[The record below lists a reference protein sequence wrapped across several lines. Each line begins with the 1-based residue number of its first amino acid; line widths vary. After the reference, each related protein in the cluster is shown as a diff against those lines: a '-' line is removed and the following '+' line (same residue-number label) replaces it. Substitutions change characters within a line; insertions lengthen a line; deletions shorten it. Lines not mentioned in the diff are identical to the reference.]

1 VRKHSALCSLVCLF
15 RHLPL
20 EASVLKLFL
29 EIVSSVDNGKALE
42 EAQSRNSKFLQD
54 SKKERSK
61 AAILQAEIDVQA
73 MKGRVAYA
81 ESLLRKDKHHSPS
94 KKFGR

>member
-1 VRKHSALCSLVCLF
+1 LF
-15 RHLPL
+15 HHLPL
-20 EASVLKLFL
+20 EASVLNLFL
-29 EIVSSVDNGKALE
+29 EIASSVDNGKALE
-42 EAQSRNSKFLQD
+42 EAQSRNHKFLQD

-81 ESLLRKDKHHSPS
+81 ESLLRKDTHQSPL
-94 KKFGR
+94 KKYGR

>member
-1 VRKHSALCSLVCLF
+1 VFH
-15 RHLPL
+15 HLPL

-42 EAQSRNSKFLQD
+42 EAQSRNNKFLQD

-81 ESLLRKDKHHSPS
+81 ESLLRKDKHQSA
-94 KKFGR
+94 KKYGR

>member
-1 VRKHSALCSLVCLF
+1 MSA
-15 RHLPL
+15 
-20 EASVLKLFL
+20 
-29 EIVSSVDNGKALE
+29 VDSGKALE
-42 EAQSRNSKFLQD
+42 EAQSRNQKFLEA

-81 ESLLRKDKHHSPS
+81 ESLLRKDKHHSPL
-94 KKFGR
+94 KKPGR